1 MIWLESLVLYLIAM
15 MIQTDLRPRHVPGP
29 HLLSGFLWSAAWVWH
44 DATAHLHGLSVLA
57 GLPS

>member
-15 MIQTDLRPRHVPGP
+15 MIQTDLRPRHFSGP
-29 HLLSGFLWSAAWVWH
+29 QMLSGFVWSTAWAWHGAA
-44 DATAHLHGLSVLA
+44 AHVHGLA

>member
-29 HLLSGFLWSAAWVWH
+29 QLLSGFLWSTAWAWHHAA
-44 DATAHLHGLSVLA
+44 ASLHGLPSLSW
-57 GLPS
+57 LPS

>member
-15 MIQTDLRPRHVPGP
+15 MIQTDLRPRHFSGP
-29 HLLSGFLWSAAWVWH
+29 QMLSGFVWSTFWAWH
-44 DATAHLHGLSVLA
+44 DATANLRGLSALA